1 MQFTYAMFDMDG
13 TLVDS
18 MGYWDE
24 VCGEYLRQVGLYS
37 EEIFDKLKPMTL
49 PQTADYLESEFGI
62 TLSQE
67 EIITQMCRIM
77 LGHYKNDV
85 QAKPGIHAFLDAL
98 QKQGVRMCVV
108 SSSPEDLVKT
118 CLEKHGLLQY
128 FDFLIS
134 AEEVGKGKTEPD
146 IYYEAAKRLGASP
159 ETTMVFE
166 DAMIAGLTAKRA
178 GFRIAAI
185 FDDNSVAE
193 WDDFRMQT
201 DYAFRTWDEALQ
213 TLAE

>member
-1 MQFTYAMFDMDG
+1 MFDMDG

-24 VCGEYLRQVGLYS
+24 VCGEYLRQIGLYT

-49 PQTADYLESEFGI
+49 PQTAAYLDSEFGI
-62 TLSQE
+62 SVSQE
-67 EIITQMCRIM
+67 DII
-77 LGHYKNDV
+77 
-85 QAKPGIHAFLDAL
+85 KPGIHAYLDAL
-98 QKQGVRMCVV
+98 QKKGVRMCVV
-108 SSSPEDLVKT
+108 SSSPDALVKA
-118 CLEKHGLLQY
+118 CLEQHDLLRY
-128 FDFLIS
+128 FEFLIS

-178 GFRIAAI
+178 GFLTTAI
-185 FDDNSVAE
+185 FDDNSVE
-193 WDDFRMQT
+193 QWDDFRVQT
-201 DYAFRTWDEALQ
+201 DCAFKTWNDALQ
-213 TLAE
+213 AFT

>member
-1 MQFTYAMFDMDG
+1 MHFTSAMFDMDG

-24 VCGEYLRQVGLYS
+24 VCGEYLRQIGLYT

-49 PQTADYLESEFGI
+49 PQTAAYLDSEFGI
-62 TLSQE
+62 SVSQE
-67 EIITQMCRIM
+67 DIIQDMCRIM
-77 LGHYKNDV
+77 LDHYRNDV
-85 QAKPGIHAFLDAL
+85 QAKPGIHAYLDAL
-98 QKQGVRMCVV
+98 QKKGVRMCVV
-108 SSSPEDLVKT
+108 SSSPDALVKA
-118 CLEKHGLLQY
+118 CLEQHDLLRY
-128 FDFLIS
+128 FEFLIS

-178 GFRIAAI
+178 GFLTTAI
-185 FDDNSVAE
+185 FDDNSVE
-193 WDDFRMQT
+193 QWDDFRVQT
-201 DYAFRTWDEALQ
+201 DCAFKTWNDALQ
-213 TLAE
+213 AFT